1 MMRNTAPTPKVFNAT
16 YKPPKASQPNGS
28 NRPIRPLLFV
38 GVVLVGGLLISRLP
52 FFQIKH
58 VDVRN
63 SPSIAIT
70 ELAQSLIGQ
79 SIFSNKIQTLA
90 RKALEEYPILES
102 FSCTRGLP
110 ATVRCEAKAREAR
123 FVWKTGDKSYLLDKS
138 GYIFTEFTNEKL
150 PILEDRAGKAVSI
163 GEEVTSEETVA
174 AYDQLV
180 ALLLKDGITVSQLF
194 ITESFYQFGAVI
206 SARADKTFPGSP
218 ITVLFTT
225 SYPVESQVTVLS
237 KVLDERSA
245 QIKERID
252 LRVPGN
258 VYFY

>member
-16 YKPPKASQPNGS
+16 YKPPKVSQPNGS

-123 FVWKTGDKSYLLDKS
+123 FVWKTNDKSYLLDKS
-138 GYIFTEFTNEKL
+138 GYIFIESTNETL

-180 ALLLKDGITVSQLF
+180 ALLSKDGITVSQLF